1 MAWKCSLEL
10 THVYNIY
17 CGNTPSRAP
26 QLHRS
31 IRSHKP
37 LWVLRNTSEGRG
49 SIWVNL
55 LSRRNSV
62 IRNSAASFTFSFFFY
77 DARYR
82 RITPPTDPARRNIGS
97 PYYLSDP
104 LSIRLS
110 VCLSPFLPFIFQ
122 SENSRVRKHAHGDV
136 RRRHMDFY
144 LRLPLSLAR
153 KYFLGSPLIYH
164 NRRLSTRS
172 KLWTPGHFT
181 PFARRAIARVRNQLR
196 P

>member
-1 MAWKCSLEL
+1 MC
-10 THVYNIY
+10 TIY
-17 CGNTPSRAP
+17 IVVIPHLA
-26 QLHRS
+26 
-31 IRSHKP
+31 
-37 LWVLRNTSEGRG
+37 LRNYIALLDLTNRCEFCETHSEGRG

-55 LSRRNSV
+55 LSRRNST
-62 IRNSAASFTFSFFFY
+62 IRNSAASYTFSFFFY

-172 KLWTPGHFT
+172 KL
-181 PFARRAIARVRNQLR
+181 
-196 P
+196 